1 MTRSTIG
8 SSRSTIG
15 NRGNNAGRCRADG
28 RPERSRE
35 AAVRHRRSRRQIQRR
50 PFDNLCLSG
59 LFGSTGRTF
68 APPADRSCTRERSS
82 PSVAD
87 HDRQTGRAP
96 PRPHSAGYWPHRRG
110 NVRTTGPRAS
120 SGPRA
125 GAVTK
130 PRPVRASPMP
140 PPHLDRRRRI
150 DHHCAFA
157 NQNLKKRARKRM
169 NKLPGFGLIER
180 ARALQPLIAR
190 EADEIE
196 RTRRLTEPVVSA
208 LIENGLYRVLLPQS
222 LGATEAPP
230 KLFMQVLEEIAKADT
245 STAWCLG
252 QCSVC
257 AMTAAYLDPDAA
269 HEIFNAPPGILAWGA
284 IAHEVQAV
292 PGGYRAN
299 ARWDFASGSRQASW
313 LGAHVRIVEAD
324 GTRRRKPDGSPEIRT
339 ILFPVSSATMYD
351 VWDVIGLKGTGTDS
365 YSVDNLFIPEKFT
378 ALRDDPTALREK
390 GPLYRL
396 TTNMVFSMGFAAVS
410 VGVARATLDAAVGRN
425 EASLRAARAYLYATA
440 TEVWRDLTRTGN
452 FTDDHRAALRLA
464 STWTIHQAASVVDA
478 AYNMAGVGAVFSANK
493 FERRFRD
500 MHAIAQQTQAR
511 DAHYEDVGKMILTAD
526 PGTSAHNAQ

>member
-1 MTRSTIG
+1 
-8 SSRSTIG
+8 
-15 NRGNNAGRCRADG
+15 
-28 RPERSRE
+28 
-35 AAVRHRRSRRQIQRR
+35 
-50 PFDNLCLSG
+50 
-59 LFGSTGRTF
+59 
-68 APPADRSCTRERSS
+68 
-82 PSVAD
+82 
-87 HDRQTGRAP
+87 
-96 PRPHSAGYWPHRRG
+96 
-110 NVRTTGPRAS
+110 
-120 SGPRA
+120 
-125 GAVTK
+125 
-130 PRPVRASPMP
+130 
-140 PPHLDRRRRI
+140 
-150 DHHCAFA
+150 
-157 NQNLKKRARKRM
+157 M

-180 ARALQPLIAR
+180 ARALQPLIMR

-222 LGATEAPP
+222 LGGTEAPP
-230 KLFMQVLEEIAKADT
+230 EIFMQMLEEVAKADA

-269 HEIFNAPPGILAWGA
+269 NEIFNAPPGILAWGA

-313 LGAHVRIVEAD
+313 LGAHVQIVEAD
-324 GTRRRKPDGSPEIRT
+324 GTRRLKPNGAPEVRT
-339 ILFPVSSATMYD
+339 ILFPLASATMYD
-351 VWDVIGLKGTGTDS
+351 VWDVIGLNGTGTDS

-396 TTNMVFSMGFAAVS
+396 TTNMVFGLGFAAVS
-410 VGVARATLDAAVGRN
+410 VGVARATLDAAVDQARSKTPAGLKTMRENNAVQGTIGRN

-478 AYNMAGVGAVFSANK
+478 AYHMAGATAVFSANK

-500 MHAIAQQTQAR
+500 MHAIAQQIQAR
-511 DAHYEDVGKMILTAD
+511 DTHYEDVGKMILTAD